1 MVVVLS
7 MSVSKK
13 KNHNAAKQEI
23 VLVQFVGQ
31 TLVCSDSY

>member
-13 KNHNAAKQEI
+13 KNNAAKQEI
-23 VLVQFVGQ
+23 VLFQFVGQ
-31 TLVCSDSY
+31 ALVRSDSY